1 MSLGYLFGVQLPIDL
16 AIATVSGL
24 AFSCLWDWL
33 APSEE
38 KAPPAADPGKPDNPP
53 ADREG

>member
-1 MSLGYLFGVQLPIDL
+1 MWLVFLFYVQLPMDL

-24 AFSCLWDWL
+24 AFSYLWDWL
-33 APSEE
+33 APSEAE
-38 KAPPAADPGKPDNPP
+38 APPAARGEPVDQS

>member
-1 MSLGYLFGVQLPIDL
+1 MWLVFLFYVQLPMDL

-33 APSEE
+33 APSE
-38 KAPPAADPGKPDNPP
+38 AQTPPAARGEPVDQS